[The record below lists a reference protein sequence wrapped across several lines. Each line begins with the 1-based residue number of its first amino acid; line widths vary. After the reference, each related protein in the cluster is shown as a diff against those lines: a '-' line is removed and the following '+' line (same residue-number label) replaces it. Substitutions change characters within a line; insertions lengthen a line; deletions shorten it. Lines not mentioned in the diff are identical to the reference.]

1 MVDWEHL
8 LLEAAKRAGDAVTKV
23 SNPRERTMSVG
34 IGASGD
40 TTLVADRDAEAAIL
54 EVLSQ
59 AGELRIVSEEK
70 GVVGRKGARWS
81 VLVDPLDGSSNFER
95 GIPFYCTS
103 IAVLEG
109 DRMRDAKYAVVRNL
123 VNGDVYFA
131 DRESGATK
139 NHKKIHTSAASSL
152 KSSLLT
158 VDMCRAS
165 RGVVRRLAPLIE
177 SVKRQ
182 IHLGANAL
190 ELCFIAEGRV
200 DGFVDV
206 RGRMRVT
213 DFGGGYLIVREA
225 GGIVTT
231 EDGDELD
238 PRLNLIERFS
248 YVAAANRKLHRQL
261 LKSLA

>member
-1 MVDWEHL
+1 MVDWESI
-8 LLEAAKRAGDAVTKV
+8 LLEAAKSAEKAVTKV
-23 SNPRERTMSVG
+23 SNSRERSRTVG

-54 EVLSQ
+54 DVLSQ
-59 AGELRIVSEEK
+59 AGESKILSEER
-70 GVVGRKGARWS
+70 GVVGAKDAKWN

-109 DRMRDAKYAVVRNL
+109 NRIRDAKYAVVRNL

-131 DRESGATK
+131 GRDTGATK
-139 NHKKIHTSAASSL
+139 NRKEIRTSHTSSL
-152 KSSLLT
+152 GSSLLT
-158 VDMCRAS
+158 VDMCRARS
-165 RGVVRRLAPLIE
+165 GIVKRLAPLIA
-177 SVKRQ
+177 SAKRQ

-213 DFGGGYLIVREA
+213 DFGGGYLIVRGA
-225 GGIVTT
+225 GGIVTR

-238 PRLNLIERFS
+238 PRLNLTDRFS
-248 YVAAANRKLHRQL
+248 YIAAANRALHRQL
-261 LKSLA
+261 LRSLA

>member
-1 MVDWEHL
+1 MVDWEQI
-8 LLEAAKRAGDAVTKV
+8 LLEAAKRAERAVTKV
-23 SNPRERTMSVG
+23 SNSRERSRTVG

-40 TTLVADRDAEAAIL
+40 ATLVADRDAEAAIL
-54 EVLSQ
+54 EVLSH
-59 AGELRIVSEEK
+59 AGELRIVSEER
-70 GVVGRKGARWS
+70 GVVGNKGARWS

-109 DRMRDAKYAVVRNL
+109 DRVRDARYAIVRNL

-131 DRESGATK
+131 EREIGATK
-139 NHKKIHTSAASSL
+139 NGRRIHTSSASTL
-152 KSSLLT
+152 GNSLLT
-158 VDMCRAS
+158 VDMCRAGS
-165 RGVVRRLAPLIE
+165 GIVKRLAPLIA

-225 GGIVTT
+225 GGVVTR
-231 EDGDELD
+231 EDGGELD
-238 PRLNLIERFS
+238 LHLNLTERFS
-248 YVAAANRKLHRQL
+248 YVAAANRTLHEQL
-261 LKSLA
+261 LRSLA